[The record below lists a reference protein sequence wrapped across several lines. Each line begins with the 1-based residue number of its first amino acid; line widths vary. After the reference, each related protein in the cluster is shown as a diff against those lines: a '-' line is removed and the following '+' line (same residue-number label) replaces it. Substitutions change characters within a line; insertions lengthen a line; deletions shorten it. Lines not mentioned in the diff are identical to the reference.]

1 MSSHRGLESYEQLC
15 HHQSLKLQAGR
26 LKALEQ
32 GTPAGFPLWWVTPE
46 AAWRMAMRTGSQEAG
61 KDNSRKTDA
70 VRNRRNDEDLK
81 LRMIAGIQ
89 RKTTYLRNI

>member
-1 MSSHRGLESYEQLC
+1 
-15 HHQSLKLQAGR
+15 
-26 LKALEQ
+26 
-32 GTPAGFPLWWVTPE
+32 
-46 AAWRMAMRTGSQEAG
+46 MRTGSQEAG
-61 KDNSRKTDA
+61 KDNRRKTDA